1 MSGLCMVLLPFV
13 SSMGTSCNLKNTFTF
28 AFKGIHFIF
37 SRANYSYQMFIFF
50 SSEQT
55 AALFAA
61 FGSLL
66 SIILV
71 LIFIPHIPKTKSS
84 ASKDSNSTTGA
95 GLFDNLSVIT
105 KIVFLPNVG
114 FLLFLKLV
122 CGIPIGVLQSMFS
135 SKENTKI

>member
-1 MSGLCMVLLPFV
+1 MKIAHIKGL
-13 SSMGTSCNLKNTFTF
+13 
-28 AFKGIHFIF
+28 
-37 SRANYSYQMFIFF
+37 FF
-50 SSEQT
+50 LFFSEQT

-95 GLFDNLSVIT
+95 GLFDNLSAIT

>member
-1 MSGLCMVLLPFV
+1 M
-13 SSMGTSCNLKNTFTF
+13 
-28 AFKGIHFIF
+28 
-37 SRANYSYQMFIFF
+37 
-50 SSEQT
+50 
-55 AALFAA
+55 FAA

-95 GLFDNLSVIT
+95 GLFDNLSAIT

-135 SKENTKI
+135 SKENTKIQMVKLSVTTKKEVLTERSYVKKLTSIYSFSVNATLYVL

>member
-1 MSGLCMVLLPFV
+1 
-13 SSMGTSCNLKNTFTF
+13 
-28 AFKGIHFIF
+28 
-37 SRANYSYQMFIFF
+37 MFIFF
-50 SSEQT
+50 FSEQT

-71 LIFIPHIPKTKSS
+71 LIFIPHIPKTKSL

-95 GLFDNLSVIT
+95 GLFDNLSAIT